1 MLHATFIGNQG
12 LRGSASPVSTAT
24 GFVNGRTIFDPT
36 QNPHPLTDHQK
47 FVASD
52 YAGNPYGCAKFVANP
67 PTGGLL
73 DEWVKYNKN
82 FTYLF
87 IYTFLS
93 GTHLQVRP
101 VEGFSRLWL
110 KRRGLAQG
118 CAFWGFSSYCSPF
131 WG

>member
-52 YAGNPYGCAKFVANP
+52 YTGNPYGCAKFVANP
-67 PTGGLL
+67 PTGGA
-73 DEWVKYNKN
+73 
-82 FTYLF
+82 
-87 IYTFLS
+87 S
-93 GTHLQVRP
+93 GRMG
-101 VEGFSRLWL
+101 EI
-110 KRRGLAQG
+110 
-118 CAFWGFSSYCSPF
+118 
-131 WG
+131 